1 MDRVMV
7 DTWAWLAIN
16 HEGDQD
22 HEVAKLANEELLEKG
37 YIYVTTNFILA
48 ETYTLLRRKVYPQRA
63 VEFGREIQ
71 QVIEAEAMELVRITL
86 EMEQE
91 AWEMFERHVDVK
103 DLSYTDCT
111 TFAAMRELGLREA
124 FTNDEH
130 FPMMGFTRLP

>member
-1 MDRVMV
+1 M
-7 DTWAWLAIN
+7 
-16 HEGDQD
+16 
-22 HEVAKLANEELLEKG
+22 
-37 YIYVTTNFILA
+37 

-71 QVIEAEAMELVRITL
+71 QVIEAEAMELVRITP

-111 TFAAMRELGLREA
+111 TFAAMGQLGLREA

>member
-1 MDRVMV
+1 MV

-16 HEGDQD
+16 HEGDHD
-22 HEVAKLANEELLEKG
+22 HEVAKLANEELLKKG

-71 QVIEAEAMELVRITL
+71 QVIEARAMELVRITP

-111 TFAAMRELGLREA
+111 TFAAMRQLGLRES

>member
-1 MDRVMV
+1 MV

-22 HEVAKLANEELLEKG
+22 HEVAKLANEELLEKD

-71 QVIEAEAMELVRITL
+71 EVIEAEAMELVRI
-86 EMEQE
+86 
-91 AWEMFERHVDVK
+91 RPIPGKPPVPV
-103 DLSYTDCT
+103 LSESGRCPGVRPV
-111 TFAAMRELGLREA
+111 ARGWLLR
-124 FTNDEH
+124 
-130 FPMMGFTRLP
+130 GGWTRSVGSAGPPSGPGRPRR